1 MIGRFMNLLTFLQ
14 FSRHPFGNF
23 PVIGMSLYPKIP
35 QRIKV
40 TEKSPLQSG
49 SLFLEKPSDV
59 SFNKYMMSDLHSHIR
74 MKFAKICSSSQVFL
88 GDS

>member
-1 MIGRFMNLLTFLQ
+1 MNGGFMNRLTFLQ

-23 PVIGMSLYPKIP
+23 PVIGMSLYPKTP

-40 TEKSPLQSG
+40 IEKSPLQSG
-49 SLFLEKPSDV
+49 SLYLEKPSDV
-59 SFNKYMMSDLHSHIR
+59 SFNMYVMPDLHGHIR
-74 MKFAKICSSSQVFL
+74 MKLTKICSSNQVFL